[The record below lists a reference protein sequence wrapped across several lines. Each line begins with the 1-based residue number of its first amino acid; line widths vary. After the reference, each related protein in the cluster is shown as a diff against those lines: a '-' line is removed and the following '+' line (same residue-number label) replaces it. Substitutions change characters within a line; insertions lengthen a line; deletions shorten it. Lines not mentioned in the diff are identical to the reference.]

1 MIPDIRLVS
10 GVEFVCV
17 VGRFHG
23 LGIISYLKYLSC
35 RLRFIECFNVFNR

>member
-10 GVEFVCV
+10 GFESVSV

-23 LGIISYLKYLSC
+23 LGIISYLNYLIC
-35 RLRFIECFNVFNR
+35 RLRLIECFNLFNR